1 MMRSGWTRYRGEVL
15 GFVARRLHAD
25 RAGMVLASRE
35 KAERAV
41 VLTGLPDLTI
51 RVGRRGSAGP
61 SGGAV
66 PVPGAD
72 PARRYTDAV
81 TAGSCRPDRRAR
93 AYLERGREPGDRP
106 WGVRGS
112 GVGRLVSWE
121 PRMRFRHLLIRS
133 AVTTPLRL
141 QRGMARAR
149 RWVRSPTRRSIR
161 TGGLATGRG
170 GDWPGQ
176 AGGAELERSE
186 DRARGRGG
194 RVSGAAFLERAAAL
208 TRTRIADPA
217 DAGRSREPAGGRGGA
232 DGAGTAEPGSTTPGG
247 CAYSGE
253 GQAAGGPELVRR
265 RTDARGYVGPARR
278 GTDAPAVRDPPGP
291 QHPAGYVG
299 SGGVLR
305 PAQGRNGRVH
315 VRSPGTRTG

>member
-1 MMRSGWTRYRGEVL
+1 MLLLLAAADPTGEPALIWNAVGSL
-15 GFVARRLHAD
+15 GID
-25 RAGMVLASRE
+25 
-35 KAERAV
+35 
-41 VLTGLPDLTI
+41 
-51 RVGRRGSAGP
+51 
-61 SGGAV
+61 
-66 PVPGAD
+66 PGACEA
-72 PARRYTDAV
+72 P
-81 TAGSCRPDRRAR
+81 
-93 AYLERGREPGDRP
+93 
-106 WGVRGS
+106 

-121 PRMRFRHLLIRS
+121 PRVRFRDLLIRS

-232 DGAGTAEPGSTTPGG
+232 DGAGTAEPGSTTPRG

-265 RTDARGYVGPARR
+265 RTDARGYVGAARH

-315 VRSPGTRTG
+315 VRSRGTRTG

>member
-51 RVGRRGSAGP
+51 RAGRRGSAGP

-72 PARRYTDAV
+72 PARRYADAV

-112 GVGRLVSWE
+112 GGGTAGVLGAAGAV
-121 PRMRFRHLLIRS
+121 PPS
-133 AVTTPLRL
+133 ADPV
-141 QRGMARAR
+141 
-149 RWVRSPTRRSIR
+149 
-161 TGGLATGRG
+161 G
-170 GDWPGQ
+170 GDYAAPAPARHGARQAVGAVINPEVDPVRRPGNWPRRRLARTSRWRGAGAVGGPGTRPWWSGQ
-176 AGGAELERSE
+176 RRRLPGAGRRADPHE
-186 DRARGRGG
+186 DRR
-194 RVSGAAFLERAAAL
+194 
-208 TRTRIADPA
+208 
-217 DAGRSREPAGGRGGA
+217 
-232 DGAGTAEPGSTTPGG
+232 PGG
-247 CAYSGE
+247 CWPQPRTGWRSG
-253 GQAAGGPELVRR
+253 RR
-265 RTDARGYVGPARR
+265 RRR
-278 GTDAPAVRDPPGP
+278 GHR
-291 QHPAGYVG
+291 
-299 SGGVLR
+299 
-305 PAQGRNGRVH
+305 
-315 VRSPGTRTG
+315 